1 MSTLKALI
9 SIYTLMITKI
19 TVPANLIEYP
29 EDAPAQLSKP
39 KFITINEFQE
49 YTGSRFTEAFNQML
63 QEPQTIIPICL
74 DSPGG
79 VVSSLFGILDT
90 LAVSHKP
97 ILTFTST
104 MAASCAAVLLSAGT
118 KGYRYASPNS
128 MILIHQASGA
138 VDGKAS
144 DIINDAMYMEKLNDK
159 LMEIL
164 AKNSNKS
171 KQFYTN
177 LIKKS
182 NNSDLFISPESA
194 LEYGLIDAIG
204 VPHVEMKI
212 VPEYIVTNL
221 TPNPVKRNK
230 KKKKV

>member
-1 MSTLKALI
+1 
-9 SIYTLMITKI
+9 MITKI
-19 TVPANLIEYP
+19 TAPANLIDYP
-29 EDAPAQLSKP
+29 EDAPAQLNKP

-63 QEPQTIIPICL
+63 QEPQSVIPICL

-90 LAVSHKP
+90 IAVSTKP
-97 ILTFTST
+97 VLTFTST

-118 KGYRYASPNS
+118 KGYRFASPRS
-128 MILIHQASGA
+128 MILIHQASGE
-138 VDGKAS
+138 VGGKTS
-144 DIINDAMYMEKLNDK
+144 DIINDALYMERLNDK

-177 LIKKS
+177 LIKKG
-182 NNSDLFISPESA
+182 NNSDLFITPEEA
-194 LEYGLIDAIG
+194 LNYGLIDFIG
-204 VPHVEMKI
+204 IPQMEMKLE
-212 VPEYIVTNL
+212 PQYIVTNL
-221 TPNPVKRNK
+221 TPVVTKRETKITKVKK
-230 KKKKV
+230 